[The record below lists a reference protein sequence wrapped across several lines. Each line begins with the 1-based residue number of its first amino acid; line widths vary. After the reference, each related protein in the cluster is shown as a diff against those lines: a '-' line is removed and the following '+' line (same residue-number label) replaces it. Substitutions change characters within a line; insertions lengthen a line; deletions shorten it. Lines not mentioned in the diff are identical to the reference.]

1 MKDISRQFEATKKLK
16 EQEKIKIPPDFNYAS
31 VPGLSNE
38 LQAKLTRIAP
48 ATIGQMGRI
57 PGMTEGAVSAV
68 LIMIKKK
75 DLLQSTRHPI

>member
-1 MKDISRQFEATKKLK
+1 
-16 EQEKIKIPPDFNYAS
+16 YAS

-38 LQAKLTRIAP
+38 LQAKLTRITP

-75 DLLQSTRHPI
+75 ELLQSTR